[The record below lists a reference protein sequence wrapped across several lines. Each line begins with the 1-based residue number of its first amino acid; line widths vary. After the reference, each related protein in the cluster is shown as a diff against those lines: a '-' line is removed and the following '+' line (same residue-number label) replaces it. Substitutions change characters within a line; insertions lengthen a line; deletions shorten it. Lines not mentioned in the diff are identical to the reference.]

1 MEIAFMNNPFRKP
14 LSRRETQIMDV
25 VFQLG
30 EATAAAILERLP
42 DPPSYSSIRAL
53 LTILEEK
60 GHLTHRKESS
70 HYIYAPTL
78 SAEKARQSALSHLV
92 KTFFSGSPQQ
102 VVATLLSTN
111 DLSAEDLD
119 ALAKLIDD
127 ARKDEDES

>member
-1 MEIAFMNNPFRKP
+1 MNNPFRKP
-14 LSRRETQIMDV
+14 LSRRETQIMDI

-30 EATAAAILERLP
+30 EATAADIVERLP

-60 GHLTHRKESS
+60 GHLMHRREGAR
-70 HYIYAPTL
+70 YIYNPTL
-78 SAEKARQSALSHLV
+78 PADKAKKSALSHLV
-92 KTFFSGSPQQ
+92 KTFFSDSPEQ

-119 ALAKLIDD
+119 ALAKLIEE
-127 ARKDEDES
+127 ARKDEGER

>member
-1 MEIAFMNNPFRKP
+1 MNNPFRKP
-14 LSRRETQIMDV
+14 LSRRETQIMDI

-30 EATAAAILERLP
+30 EATAAEIVERLA

-60 GHLTHRKESS
+60 GHLTHRRDGAR
-70 HYIYAPTL
+70 YIYNPTL
-78 SAEKARQSALSHLV
+78 SADKAKKSALSHLV
-92 KTFFSGSPQQ
+92 KTFFSDSPQQ

-119 ALAKLIDD
+119 ELAKLIEE
-127 ARKDEDES
+127 ARKDEGES

>member
-1 MEIAFMNNPFRKP
+1 MNNPFRKP

-30 EATAAAILERLP
+30 EATAADIVERLP

-60 GHLTHRKESS
+60 GHLTHHREGAR
-70 HYIYAPTL
+70 YIYNPTL
-78 SAEKARQSALSHLV
+78 SVDKAKKSALSHLV

-111 DLSAEDLD
+111 DLSPEDLD
-119 ALAKLIDD
+119 ELAKLIDE
-127 ARKDEDES
+127 ARKDEGES

>member
-1 MEIAFMNNPFRKP
+1 MNNPFRKP

-30 EATAAAILERLP
+30 EASAATILERLP

-60 GHLTHRKESS
+60 GHLTHRKEGS

-78 SAEKARQSALSHLV
+78 SAEKAKQSALSHLV

-111 DLSAEDLD
+111 DLSPEDLD

>member
-1 MEIAFMNNPFRKP
+1 MNNPFRKP

-30 EATAAAILERLP
+30 EATAADIVERLP

-60 GHLTHRKESS
+60 GHLTHRKEGAR
-70 HYIYAPTL
+70 YTYAPTL
-78 SAEKARQSALSHLV
+78 PADKAKKSALSHLV
-92 KTFFSGSPQQ
+92 KTFFSGSAQQ

-111 DLSAEDLD
+111 DLSPEDLD
-119 ALAKLIDD
+119 ELAKLIEE
-127 ARKDEDES
+127 ARKEEGES

>member
-1 MEIAFMNNPFRKP
+1 MTGPLHTQ

-30 EATAAAILERLP
+30 EATAADILERLP

-60 GHLTHRKESS
+60 GHLTHRREGVR
-70 HYIYAPTL
+70 YIYNPTL
-78 SAEKARQSALSHLV
+78 SADKAKKSALSHLV

-111 DLSAEDLD
+111 DLSPEDLD
-119 ALAKLIDD
+119 DLAKLIEE
-127 ARKDEDES
+127 ARKDEAES

>member
-1 MEIAFMNNPFRKP
+1 MNNPFRKP

-30 EATAAAILERLP
+30 AATAADIVERLP

-60 GHLTHRKESS
+60 GHLIHRKEGAR
-70 HYIYAPTL
+70 YIYSPTL
-78 SAEKARQSALSHLV
+78 SADKAKQSALSHLI

-111 DLSAEDLD
+111 DLSTEDLD
-119 ALAKLIDD
+119 NLAKLIEE

>member
-1 MEIAFMNNPFRKP
+1 MNNPFRKP

-25 VFQLG
+25 AFQLG
-30 EATAAAILERLP
+30 EATAADIVERLP

-60 GHLTHRKESS
+60 GHLTHRREGAR
-70 HYIYAPTL
+70 YIYTPTL
-78 SAEKARQSALSHLV
+78 SADTAKQSALSHLV

-111 DLSAEDLD
+111 DLSPEDLD
-119 ALAKLIDD
+119 ELAKLIDE
-127 ARKDEDES
+127 ARKDEGEA